1 MITFKAHFI
10 QNTTIQKRVFDKF
23 HDKQVSF
30 VEIDT
35 QNPNDILCLK
45 AVNASWDDKETY
57 ADDIVSKLC
66 KIFKTKKDDEH
77 THFYAITKQVNGFD
91 NLKNNDILGL
101 VQVRRQQDDSGEI
114 KFLQVAPKFQK
125 INKKRGFKSIGS
137 KLVENILSVMREK
150 TIYLDSTEA
159 SMKLYQKYGFRVCNS
174 FGRMVLKR

>member
-91 NLKNNDILGL
+91 NLKKQIEFIN
-101 VQVRRQQDDSGEI
+101 VKHTQQYDTFHIYFIIISLLYYDSPETSSEL
-114 KFLQVAPKFQK
+114 KDPSNTLQPH
-125 INKKRGFKSIGS
+125 
-137 KLVENILSVMREK
+137 
-150 TIYLDSTEA
+150 
-159 SMKLYQKYGFRVCNS
+159 CCC
-174 FGRMVLKR
+174 